1 MPTGAGHT
9 ALVVDEKPESAT
21 MARTVTSDDVVAAEA
36 VPAAP
41 DSPTGGAGRRRQT
54 DIYARG
60 VFGARPA
67 IPTSWQALDR
77 LARRRLSRRGYG
89 YIAGGAGTEQTMRA
103 DLAAFERRQLVPR
116 MLRGVQHRDTG
127 VELFGRRLPAPLL
140 LAPIGALG
148 IVHADADVA
157 VARAAAEHGVPYIF
171 SNQAS
176 RSMEDCAAVMGHAPR
191 WFQLYWSTSDE
202 LVGSLLTR
210 AEAAGCE
217 AIVVTVDTTM
227 LGWRPR
233 DLDNGYLP
241 FALADGI
248 AQYST
253 DPVFAAM
260 VAGRP
265 GASPS
270 ARPRM
275 REIPATARSL
285 VRMSRNTPG
294 PALRN
299 IGIARA
305 SVQTFLETY
314 SRPALSWDDLPA
326 LRAMTSLPIV
336 LKGLQRGDDARRAVD
351 AGVDGIIVSTHGGRQ
366 VDGARGALDS
376 LPEVANAV
384 GGAVPVLMDS
394 GIRSGADILKA
405 VALGAT
411 AVCLGRPYALALGL
425 GGAAGV
431 SELLANVLAEFDLTL
446 GLCGYAS
453 VAEVGPDAVVTTP
466 R

>member
-1 MPTGAGHT
+1 MPDTRAPDGA
-9 ALVVDEKPESAT
+9 AT
-21 MARTVTSDDVVAAEA
+21 AEA
-36 VPAAP
+36 LLEAPLAPA
-41 DSPTGGAGRRRQT
+41 DTAGRRRQAA
-54 DIYARG
+54 IYARG
-60 VFGARPA
+60 VFGTRPS
-67 IPTSWQALDR
+67 IPTSWPALDR

-103 DLAAFERRQLVPR
+103 DLAAFERRRLVPR
-116 MLRGVQHRDTG
+116 MLRGVAHRDTG

-148 IVHADADVA
+148 IVHAEADVA
-157 VARAAAEHGVPYIF
+157 VARAAAEHRVPYIF

-176 RSMEDCAAVMGHAPR
+176 RSMEECAAVMGDAPR

-202 LVGSLLTR
+202 LVASLLSR
-210 AEAAGCE
+210 AEAAGCD

-260 VAGRP
+260 VAARQGVP
-265 GASPS
+265 AAS
-270 ARPRM
+270 ARPRL
-275 REIPATARSL
+275 REIPSTARSL
-285 VRMSRNTPG
+285 ARMSRNTAG

-299 IGIARA
+299 LGVARA

-314 SRPALSWDDLPA
+314 SRPSLAWDDLPT

-336 LKGLQRGDDARRAVD
+336 LKGLQRGDDARRALD

-376 LPEVANAV
+376 LPDVVEAV

-411 AVCLGRPYALALGL
+411 AACLGRPYALALGVA
-425 GGAAGV
+425 GAAGV
-431 SELLANVLAEFDLTL
+431 SEVLANVLAEFDLTL

-453 VAEVGPDAVVTTP
+453 VAEVGPEALDTTAG
-466 R
+466 